1 MCQICFF
8 CCLSDLLFSQSPRLT
23 LVGLRFHHLLQQDEK
38 MKKQQTTK
46 KSNKQKKKKRLQLS
60 AVPCSSGS
68 HHGSMSDCH
77 LQAMNRTARQAR
89 RTDLCEWNQTLVYRA
104 AFIKW
109 EHSRGQNSNE
119 PEVWN
124 PGRGCEKTRKHVGSG
139 ADLIHK
145 EPIMESVSSSDA
157 APLQTSGAL
166 VMWSISVL
174 RRAALLSWQ
183 VWV

>member
-1 MCQICFF
+1 
-8 CCLSDLLFSQSPRLT
+8 
-23 LVGLRFHHLLQQDEK
+23 
-38 MKKQQTTK
+38 MKKEK
-46 KSNKQKKKKRLQLS
+46 KEKGLKLS
-60 AVPCSSGS
+60 AVPGSSGS
-68 HHGSMSDCH
+68 HHGSMSGLPSASNEQDG
-77 LQAMNRTARQAR
+77 TSGR

-124 PGRGCEKTRKHVGSG
+124 PGRGCEKTRKQVGSG

-157 APLQTSGAL
+157 VPLQTSGAL

-174 RRAALLSWQ
+174 RHAALLSWQ